1 MNPSHI
7 YFKESDIDQD
17 QTFTVNFSKENEIEN
32 VVFDKD
38 NEYGITGL
46 KINAELPDKKIL
58 KIENVKE
65 QNRISSEIQ
74 EIIKNYKEPDLTLFM
89 PHPETK
95 TVEIPFVK
103 KSESDFPKLKFT
115 YFNTTT
121 NKTEDFFMYDYFGHF
136 KKFGFEWNKDDLR
149 LNYKIKIDPTD
160 NKKIEKKLTLDRLT
174 RKKICLDESRV
185 WNMKMNWKK
194 KQFWQRLKQTI
205 FFNRLSI

>member
-7 YFKESDIDQD
+7 YFKEIDIDQD

-38 NEYGITGL
+38 NEYAITGL

-89 PHPETK
+89 SHPETK
-95 TVEIPFVK
+95 TIEIPFVK
-103 KSESDFPKLKFT
+103 KNESDLPKIKLT
-115 YFNTTT
+115 YFNSTTEK
-121 NKTEDFFMYDYFGHF
+121 NEDFFIYDFIEHF
-136 KKFGFEWNKDDLR
+136 KKFGFEWNKDGLG
-149 LNYKIKIDPTD
+149 LNYKIKIDPID
-160 NKKIEKKLTLDRLT
+160 AKKIQKKTYT
-174 RKKICLDESRV
+174 KQNIQKK
-185 WNMKMNWKK
+185 NMY
-194 KQFWQRLKQTI
+194 R
-205 FFNRLSI
+205 

>member
-1 MNPSHI
+1 MNASHI
-7 YFKESDIDQD
+7 YFKEIDIHQD

-38 NEYGITGL
+38 NEYAITGL

-89 PHPETK
+89 SHPETK
-95 TVEIPFVK
+95 TIEIPFVK
-103 KSESDFPKLKFT
+103 KNESDPPKITLT

-121 NKTEDFFMYDYFGHF
+121 
-136 KKFGFEWNKDDLR
+136 KKWR
-149 LNYKIKIDPTD
+149 LYYI
-160 NKKIEKKLTLDRLT
+160 
-174 RKKICLDESRV
+174 
-185 WNMKMNWKK
+185 W
-194 KQFWQRLKQTI
+194 FYQT
-205 FFNRLSI
+205 F